1 MIISVLK
8 FFSVNLHI
16 SVKFKTFHIKGKL
29 LRIILSIFLMT
40 VSRITSF
47 EQFILID
54 IDTWTPYVSV
64 LYSLR
69 PLFKHLSCYA
79 IISEFYVIFI
89 REISS

>member
-54 IDTWTPYVSV
+54 IDT
-64 LYSLR
+64 
-69 PLFKHLSCYA
+69 
-79 IISEFYVIFI
+79 
-89 REISS
+89 